1 MKSCNKIEDNYKV
14 NNKLIFSI
22 KPEHKLQI
30 TLKDYPNYPK
40 IIELVILLK
49 CMYLIIIFYYLL
61 INFSGLTSAN
71 YFGMFKIILGIKF

>member
-1 MKSCNKIEDNYKV
+1 MISCNKIEDNYKV

-49 CMYLIIIFYYLL
+49 CMYLIIILLL
-61 INFSGLTSAN
+61 ID
-71 YFGMFKIILGIKF
+71 KFFRPF